1 MPLNKYYQMSNRWP
15 MIQYSVGV
23 EPGSVPGG
31 GAVPGVLLQD
41 SVPGRS
47 GWKHGAHSFEDDGG
61 S

>member
-1 MPLNKYYQMSNRWP
+1 MT
-15 MIQYSVGV
+15 QYSEGV

-47 GWKHGAHSFEDDGG
+47 GWKHGAHSFEDDEH

>member
-1 MPLNKYYQMSNRWP
+1 MSIKDGQNADR
-15 MIQYSVGV
+15 MTQYCEGV

-47 GWKHGAHSFEDDGG
+47 GWKHGAQFI
-61 S
+61 

>member
-1 MPLNKYYQMSNRWP
+1 MT
-15 MIQYSVGV
+15 QYSEGV

-47 GWKHGAHSFEDDGG
+47 GWKHGAWCSDDGD
-61 S
+61 SYYLPSTIF